1 MPKTQE
7 IIDYLKQHP
16 SFFVEN
22 EELLTYLEFG
32 AEKGSTPFY
41 ERQLQV
47 LKDRESRQ
55 KSQIDLIVDSARNNQ
70 KLESDLL
77 EMAVRLLSNGKN
89 GGDPAGIVVESVKS
103 VFNVNEAV
111 ILLDNLDENSMR
123 QVFEQVRQRVIHKSS
138 ICDDRVSSNLLEAL
152 FQVQGNE
159 VRSCAFVPLLYS
171 NEINGI
177 MVLGAAREERFQ
189 PGIGV
194 LYLDRLGLLVGSFL
208 QGATD

>member
-22 EELLTYLEFG
+22 EEALTFLDFG
-32 AEKGSTPFY
+32 SEIGSTPFY
-41 ERQLQV
+41 ERQLKV
-47 LKDRESRQ
+47 LKERETRQ

-77 EMAVRLLSNGKN
+77 EMAVLLLSTGKN
-89 GGDPAGIVVESVKS
+89 GADPSAIVMETAKNL
-103 VFNVNEAV
+103 FNVNEVV
-111 ILLDNLDENSMR
+111 ILLENLVDDSQS
-123 QVFEQVRQRVIHKSS
+123 QVFDQVRQRVIHKSS

-152 FQVQGNE
+152 FQQDSDTIK
-159 VRSCAFVPLLYS
+159 SCAFVPLVFS

-177 MVLGAAREERFQ
+177 MVLGAGTEDRFQ

-194 LYLDRLGLLVGSFL
+194 LYLDRLGILVGSYL
-208 QGATD
+208 QGVKN

>member
-16 SFFVEN
+16 TFFVEN

-47 LKDRESRQ
+47 LKDRETRQ
-55 KSQIDLIVDSARNNQ
+55 KSQIDLIVDSAKNNQ

-77 EMAVRLLSNGKN
+77 EMAVRLLGNGKN
-89 GGDPAGIVVESVKS
+89 SGDPAGVVIDTVKS
-103 VFNVNEAV
+103 VFNVNEVV
-111 ILLDNLDENSMR
+111 ILLDNSDDESR
-123 QVFEQVRQRVIHKSS
+123 CQVFEPVRQRVIHKSS

-159 VRSCAFVPLLYS
+159 VKSCAFVPLLYS
-171 NEINGI
+171 NEINGV
-177 MVLGAAREERFQ
+177 MVLGAATEERFQ

-194 LYLDRLGLLVGSFL
+194 LYLDKLGLLVGSYI
-208 QGATD
+208 QGASD